1 VRYYDAANAMYISLP
16 VTKDVLR
23 NMANVDNKKYPW
35 YAPAGIERGNV
46 DCTKAR
52 IYTKIEDEDTVYDGR
67 INPVKTFSIDGVKI
81 WGNKTLY
88 SQETPM
94 NRINTVR
101 LVLYMRKLIIE
112 ASRILLFEPNDI
124 TLKNQFD
131 GIIRPILNQIKADR
145 GITDFKLQISQT
157 PEQMDA
163 HEISATLFVRPTPAL
178 EYIEINFVVTPQGV
192 QWDE

>member
-1 VRYYDAANAMYISLP
+1 
-16 VTKDVLR
+16 
-23 NMANVDNKKYPW
+23 
-35 YAPAGIERGNV
+35 
-46 DCTKAR
+46 
-52 IYTKIEDEDTVYDGR
+52 
-67 INPVKTFSIDGVKI
+67 
-81 WGNKTLY
+81 
-88 SQETPM
+88 M

-112 ASRILLFEPNDI
+112 ASRVLLFEPNDV

-145 GITDFKLQISQT
+145 GITDFKLQTSQT